1 MNDVVIGTQGDHQW
15 CYCRGARGDDDDI
28 TAGTCSRDSIFTV
41 IYNVSADVGSV
52 NKTQKIRKIFTAI
65 EVPDMIQSPL
75 VLRPL
80 TAMADVTGGTLA
92 IAG

>member
-1 MNDVVIGTQGDHQW
+1 
-15 CYCRGARGDDDDI
+15 
-28 TAGTCSRDSIFTV
+28 
-41 IYNVSADVGSV
+41 VSADVGSV